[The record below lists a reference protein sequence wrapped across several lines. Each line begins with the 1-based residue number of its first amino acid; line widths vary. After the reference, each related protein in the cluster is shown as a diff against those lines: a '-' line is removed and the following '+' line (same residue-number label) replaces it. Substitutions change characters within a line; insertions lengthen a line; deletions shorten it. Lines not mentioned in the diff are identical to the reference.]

1 MDGRIFEGGILS
13 VMKQEHKDSAGIGA
27 RLAELRGLPIFAA
40 EREKVKRGTV
50 VGIRRLFRGRF
61 IIAAVA
67 LLGLSGTGG
76 LLHAGDAVDA
86 LFIDKEGHV
95 SIGTSTSKAN
105 LDVSGTVKAEEFMTD
120 KGASLGEVKNAVT
133 GVQKDVQ
140 ALNLHVPVGTI
151 TAYGGDTA
159 NMAAA
164 NRLREQG
171 WLPCNGISVSREEYK
186 ELYNVIGSAFGSISD
201 TTFQIPDMRG
211 LFLRG
216 VDQGS
221 KRDPE
226 AGLRQAPA
234 PNGNAGDKVGS
245 VQEDQL
251 KTHKHTVNAAHAGQA
266 GGRSTGDPIAVAGW
280 PRNHANKEIE
290 AAGGAET
297 RPKNIYVNWIIKA
310 KHTLPLQP

>member
-1 MDGRIFEGGILS
+1 MMEQQYKNS
-13 VMKQEHKDSAGIGA
+13 VGIGA
-27 RLAELRGLPIFAA
+27 QLAGLRGLPIFKA
-40 EREKVKRGTV
+40 ERGKLKGSAVS
-50 VGIRRLFRGRF
+50 GIRRLFRGRF
-61 IIAAVA
+61 IVVAVA
-67 LLGLSGTGG
+67 LLGLSGTIS
-76 LLHAGDAVDA
+76 LLHAEDAVDA
-86 LFIDKEGHV
+86 LFIDKDGHV

-251 KTHKHTVNAAHAGQA
+251 KSHKHTVNAAHAGLA

-280 PRNHANKEIE
+280 PKNFAGKEVD
-290 AAGGAET
+290 AAGGTET

>member
-1 MDGRIFEGGILS
+1 
-13 VMKQEHKDSAGIGA
+13 MKQQHKDSTGIGA
-27 RLAELRGLPIFAA
+27 HLTELCGLRIFDAEQD
-40 EREKVKRGTV
+40 KVKGGEAA
-50 VGIRRLFRGRF
+50 GIHRLFRGRF

-67 LLGLSGTGG
+67 LLGLLGTAG

-86 LFIDKEGHV
+86 LFIDKDGHV
-95 SIGTSTSKAN
+95 SIGTSSSKAN
-105 LDVSGTVKAEEFMTD
+105 LDVSGSVKAAEFMTD
-120 KGASLGEVKNAVT
+120 KGASLDAVKAAVT

-151 TAYGGDTA
+151 MAYGGDTA
-159 NMAAA
+159 NMDAA

-171 WLPCNGISVSREEYK
+171 WLPCNGISVSREEYQ
-186 ELYNVIGSAFGSISD
+186 ELYNALGSAFGSISD
-201 TTFQIPDMRG
+201 TTFQVPDMRG

-221 KRDPE
+221 TRDPE
-226 AGLRQAPA
+226 AGSRQAPA

-251 KTHKHTVNAAHAGQA
+251 KTHKHTVNAAHAGLT

-280 PRNHANKEIE
+280 AKNFAGKEVD